1 MYDACRPHDWQVS
14 VIRSDAATTTLP
26 PRRRGA
32 RTMDRVLQEGQTRGT
47 CSRSA
52 AISASASG
60 ARYSLMPRR
69 PTTSA
74 PPSGNVA
81 TPGRAA
87 ARQGGSGRLPCHSPW
102 GAYPSEEPEVAMD
115 APAPKY
121 EPLPAVARDQV

>member
-32 RTMDRVLQEGQTRGT
+32 RTMDRVLQEGQTRGM

-87 ARQGGSGRLPCHSPW
+87 ARQGGGGGPAWHPPR
-102 GAYPSEEPEVAMD
+102 GAEISEEPASALD
-115 APAPKY
+115 GPAPTD
-121 EPLPAVARDQV
+121 EAV